1 MKIYIS
7 STLRS
12 FFERRTEIEVS
23 GDTIR
28 KILSNLIDEYPDAK
42 KGLYDENGNLREF
55 IRIFVGDEDRTEPAY
70 LDAVIPEDAE
80 VLLLPSIAGG
90 APEES
95 IISDERRKAETL
107 DDAEIDRFNKHL
119 LLREISVK
127 GQKRIKAANPTLYKV
142 IFRRGYSAFATN
154 LPYFLARPAY
164 SLGYRITVK
173 ALKVG

>member
-70 LDAVIPEDAE
+70 LDAVIPEDA
-80 VLLLPSIAGG
+80 VHS
-90 APEES
+90 
-95 IISDERRKAETL
+95 RWCT
-107 DDAEIDRFNKHL
+107 
-119 LLREISVK
+119 
-127 GQKRIKAANPTLYKV
+127 
-142 IFRRGYSAFATN
+142 
-154 LPYFLARPAY
+154 
-164 SLGYRITVK
+164 
-173 ALKVG
+173 